1 MITANEAAKELRT
14 EKDDLEKA
22 KALCREIRDSETASL
37 TEKLEAIKL
46 LHVLT
51 SKNSIKRT

>member
-51 SKNSIKRT
+51 SNTNFK